1 MNKDQPGDSKS
12 NWQFWKNENWRDLV
26 TKFSYLNALLI
37 IQIFCV
43 ILFSIILLFDICEPW
58 KSLLLGTNG
67 SLIASIIVT
76 IVFKKHEKYAL
87 QSVQEAFIEESVKIL
102 EPRVSELTENALNR
116 IQDTSNNLSLK
127 INYLPD
133 KVFESSSSSSVAF
146 EKHIASNIIGSRRI
160 VFKGVS
166 ALIHAN
172 RLMLLLKDGK
182 LNFENKIQILLLNP
196 KNDALLRSHESFRLH
211 YTEGNTKNIIER
223 AEELKAEIL
232 TVTLK
237 LCQFTNDNYCNLDIR
252 FHDELAVSRVEI
264 FDNGIYLSYYNRGQ
278 PYPGTQYFNSSSEVY
293 KPYNTNLEYY
303 FNQKVTKFS
312 LNNLSGNDKFE
323 SAVQTLE
330 IDPVYARRL
339 LLNFDNLVSSKVTG
353 HKPA

>member
-1 MNKDQPGDSKS
+1 MNTDQPVDSKF
-12 NWQFWKNENWRDLV
+12 NWKFWENKKWRNLV
-26 TKFSYLNALLI
+26 TKFSCYNNLL
-37 IQIFCV
+37 FVLFVCE
-43 ILFSIILLFDICEPW
+43 ILFFIIILFNIPEPW
-58 KSLLLGTNG
+58 KSLLLGTSG
-67 SLIASIIVT
+67 SLIASIIFT
-76 IVFKKHEKYAL
+76 IVFKNHEKYAL
-87 QSVQEAFIEESVKIL
+87 QSVQEAFIEESVRIL

-146 EKHIASNIIGSRRI
+146 EKHIASNTIGSRRI

-196 KNDALLRSHESFRLH
+196 KNDDLLLSHESFRLH
-211 YTEGNTKNIIER
+211 YTEGNTKNIRER
-223 AEELKAEIL
+223 VEELKAEIL
-232 TVTLK
+232 TVILK

-303 FNQKVTKFS
+303 FNQKNTKFS
-312 LNNLSGNDKFE
+312 LNDLSGNDKFE
-323 SAVQTLE
+323 SAVQKLE
-330 IDPVYARRL
+330 IDPIYARRL
-339 LLNFDNLVSSKVTG
+339 LSNFDNLVSSKVTG
-353 HKPA
+353 